1 MRKQNKRNIKKNR
14 KNINNRAKSTFRKSS
29 RKVGKGAWTRLYT
42 ISSEEKNRF
51 QTATVAY
58 LGKDIKEDQESD
70 IYYASVMGH
79 PFDIYVTPVDFS
91 RGEITVTKAKDNKL
105 ADLESC
111 IPYIQTLTEL
121 FIKEGFTGKSISTDQ
136 LQEEMKD
143 TNKKFLTF

>member
-1 MRKQNKRNIKKNR
+1 MSSFMKRGRKSSQNFR
-14 KNINNRAKSTFRKSS
+14 KNNS
-29 RKVGKGAWTRLYT
+29 RKVGKGAWTKLYT
-42 ISSEEKNRF
+42 ISSEENNTF

-58 LGKDIKEDQESD
+58 LGKGIKEDQESD

-91 RGEITVTKAKDNKL
+91 RGEITVTKAKDNEL
-105 ADLESC
+105 ADLESSLG
-111 IPYIQTLTEL
+111 YIQTLTEL
-121 FIKEGFTGKSISTDQ
+121 FIKQGFTGKSISTDQ